1 VWTRSFRERFA
12 IEKRLRNGRERLRKH
27 RLAAERHCIARV
39 YVAPRPDRD
48 HVRTKEFTM
57 RTRTPAAL
65 AIVGALAL
73 AACGSDD
80 NSTDDAAASPA
91 TTEAI
96 AEDEMTETTD
106 DMSDDEMTETTD
118 DMSDD
123 EMSDDMSDDEMA
135 AAEGD
140 LLVVASGRDDLTIL
154 VAAVDAAGLTG
165 ALTGEGPFTIFAP
178 NDEAFEAYLGE
189 MGMTA
194 EDALAD
200 TEFLSTLLQGH
211 VVEAGDDVAMV
222 AGMVDNPF
230 VSLAGTELPVTVD
243 GDTITIGGAT
253 IVEADIFATNGV
265 IHVID
270 TVLAPA

>member
-1 VWTRSFRERFA
+1 
-12 IEKRLRNGRERLRKH
+12 
-27 RLAAERHCIARV
+27 
-39 YVAPRPDRD
+39 
-48 HVRTKEFTM
+48 M

-65 AIVGALAL
+65 ALVGALAL

-80 NSTDDAAASPA
+80 NSADDAAASPA
-91 TTEAI
+91 TTEAM
-96 AEDEMTETTD
+96 AEDDMTETTD
-106 DMSDDEMTETTD
+106 DMSDDEMSETTDDMSDDEMSETTD

-140 LLVVASGRDDLTIL
+140 LVVVASGRDDLTIL
-154 VAAVDAAGLTG
+154 VAAVEAAGLTG
-165 ALTGEGPFTIFAP
+165 TLTGEGPFTIFAP
-178 NDEAFEAYLGE
+178 NDDAFEDYLGE

-211 VVEAGDDVAMV
+211 VVEAGDDSAMV

-243 GDTITIGGAT
+243 GETITIGGAE

>member
-1 VWTRSFRERFA
+1 
-12 IEKRLRNGRERLRKH
+12 
-27 RLAAERHCIARV
+27 
-39 YVAPRPDRD
+39 
-48 HVRTKEFTM
+48 M

-80 NSTDDAAASPA
+80 NSAEDGAANPA
-91 TTEAI
+91 TTEAM
-96 AEDEMTETTD
+96 AEDEMTETTEAMAED
-106 DMSDDEMTETTD
+106 ETTETTDEMSDDE
-118 DMSDD
+118 MSDD
-123 EMSDDMSDDEMA
+123 EMSDDMSEEEMA

-140 LLVVASGRDDLTIL
+140 LLTIASGRDDLTIL
-154 VAAVDAAGLTG
+154 VAAVEAAGLTA
-165 ALTGEGPFTIFAP
+165 ALSGEGPFTIFAP
-178 NDEAFEAYLGE
+178 NDEAFEDYLGE

-211 VVEAGDDVAMV
+211 VVEAGDDSAMV
-222 AGMVDNPF
+222 AGMVGNPF

>member
-1 VWTRSFRERFA
+1 
-12 IEKRLRNGRERLRKH
+12 
-27 RLAAERHCIARV
+27 
-39 YVAPRPDRD
+39 
-48 HVRTKEFTM
+48 M

-65 AIVGALAL
+65 AVVGALAL

-80 NSTDDAAASPA
+80 NSAGDADAGPA
-91 TTEAI
+91 NTEAM
-96 AEDEMTETTD
+96 AE
-106 DMSDDEMTETTD
+106 DEMTETTD

-123 EMSDDMSDDEMA
+123 EMSDDDMA
-135 AAEGD
+135 AAGGD

-165 ALTGEGPFTIFAP
+165 ALAGEGPFTIFAP
-178 NDEAFEAYLGE
+178 NDEAFEGYLGE

-194 EDALAD
+194 DDALAD

-211 VVEAGDDVAMV
+211 VVEAGDDSAMV

-243 GDTITIGGAT
+243 GDTITIGGAM

>member
-1 VWTRSFRERFA
+1 
-12 IEKRLRNGRERLRKH
+12 
-27 RLAAERHCIARV
+27 
-39 YVAPRPDRD
+39 
-48 HVRTKEFTM
+48 M
-57 RTRTPAAL
+57 RTRTPVAL

-80 NSTDDAAASPA
+80 NSADDDAASPA
-91 TTEAI
+91 TTEAM
-96 AEDEMTETTD
+96 AEDEMTETTDEMSDDEMTETTDEMSEDEMSETTD
-106 DMSDDEMTETTD
+106 DMSDDEMAT
-118 DMSDD
+118 
-123 EMSDDMSDDEMA
+123 
-135 AAEGD
+135 AEGD
-140 LLVVASGRDDLTIL
+140 LLVIASGRDDLTIL
-154 VAAVDAAGLTG
+154 VAAVEAAGLTA
-165 ALTGEGPFTIFAP
+165 ALSSEGPFTIFAP
-178 NDEAFEAYLGE
+178 NDEAFEDYLGE
-189 MGMTA
+189 MGMTT

-211 VVEAGDDVAMV
+211 VVEAGDDSAMV

>member
-1 VWTRSFRERFA
+1 
-12 IEKRLRNGRERLRKH
+12 
-27 RLAAERHCIARV
+27 
-39 YVAPRPDRD
+39 
-48 HVRTKEFTM
+48 M

-65 AIVGALAL
+65 TVVGALAL

-80 NSTDDAAASPA
+80 NSSDDAASNPA
-91 TTEAI
+91 TTEAM
-96 AEDEMTETTD
+96 AEEEMTETTD
-106 DMSDDEMTETTD
+106 AMADDEMTETDDEMTETD
-118 DMSDD
+118 DEMSDDEMSDD

-140 LLVVASGRDDLTIL
+140 VVVVASSRDDLTIL
-154 VAAVDAAGLTG
+154 VAAIEAAGLAGTLAEG
-165 ALTGEGPFTIFAP
+165 GPFTIFAP
-178 NDEAFEAYLGE
+178 NDAAFEVYLGE

-200 TEFLSTLLQGH
+200 TTFLSTLLQGH
-211 VVEAGDDVAMV
+211 VVEAADDSSMV
-222 AGMVDNPF
+222 AGMVDVPF

-243 GDTITIGGAT
+243 GDTITIGGAE
-253 IVEADIFATNGV
+253 IVEADVFATNGV

>member
-1 VWTRSFRERFA
+1 
-12 IEKRLRNGRERLRKH
+12 
-27 RLAAERHCIARV
+27 
-39 YVAPRPDRD
+39 
-48 HVRTKEFTM
+48 M

-80 NSTDDAAASPA
+80 NSADDAAASPA
-91 TTEAI
+91 TTEAM
-96 AEDEMTETTD
+96 AEDEMSEDEMSEDEMSD
-106 DMSDDEMTETTD
+106 DEMSDDEMSDDEMTETTD

-123 EMSDDMSDDEMA
+123 EMSDDEMSDDMSDEEMA

-140 LLVVASGRDDLTIL
+140 LVVVASGRDDLTTL
-154 VAAVDAAGLTG
+154 VAAIEAAGLTA

-178 NDEAFEAYLGE
+178 NDEAFEDYLGE

-200 TEFLSTLLQGH
+200 TVFLSTLLQGH
-211 VVEAGDDVAMV
+211 VVEAGDDSAMV

-243 GDTITIGGAT
+243 GDTITIGGAE

>member
-1 VWTRSFRERFA
+1 
-12 IEKRLRNGRERLRKH
+12 
-27 RLAAERHCIARV
+27 
-39 YVAPRPDRD
+39 
-48 HVRTKEFTM
+48 M

-80 NSTDDAAASPA
+80 NSADDAASSPA
-91 TTEAI
+91 TTEA
-96 AEDEMTETTD
+96 
-106 DMSDDEMTETTD
+106 MSDDEMTETTD
-118 DMSDD
+118 EMSDEEMSDD

-135 AAEGD
+135 SADGD

-154 VAAVDAAGLTG
+154 VAAVEAAGLTS

-178 NDEAFEAYLGE
+178 NDEAFEDYLGE
-189 MGMTA
+189 MGMTT

-211 VVEAGDDVAMV
+211 VVEAGDDSAMV

-243 GDTITIGGAT
+243 GETITIGGAE

>member
-1 VWTRSFRERFA
+1 
-12 IEKRLRNGRERLRKH
+12 
-27 RLAAERHCIARV
+27 
-39 YVAPRPDRD
+39 
-48 HVRTKEFTM
+48 M

-80 NSTDDAAASPA
+80 DPSSDATPEPA
-91 TTEAI
+91 TTEA
-96 AEDEMTETTD
+96 
-106 DMSDDEMTETTD
+106 MSDDEMSD
-118 DMSDD
+118 DEMSDD
-123 EMSDDMSDDEMA
+123 EMSDDMSDEEMA
-135 AAEGD
+135 AAAGD
-140 LLVVASGRDDLTIL
+140 IVVIAAERDDLTTL
-154 VAAVDAAGLTG
+154 VAAIEAAGLAGTL
-165 ALTGEGPFTIFAP
+165 ANDGPFTVFAP
-178 NDEAFEAYLGE
+178 SDEAFMDYLGE

-211 VVEAGDDVAMV
+211 VVEAGDDSAMV

-243 GDTITIGGAT
+243 GDTITIGGAE

-270 TVLAPA
+270 TVLAP

>member
-1 VWTRSFRERFA
+1 
-12 IEKRLRNGRERLRKH
+12 
-27 RLAAERHCIARV
+27 
-39 YVAPRPDRD
+39 
-48 HVRTKEFTM
+48 M

-80 NSTDDAAASPA
+80 NSADDAAASPA
-91 TTEAI
+91 TTEAM
-96 AEDEMTETTD
+96 AEDEMSEDEMSEDEMSD
-106 DMSDDEMTETTD
+106 DEMSDDEMSDDEMSDDEMTETTD

-123 EMSDDMSDDEMA
+123 EMSDDEMSDDMSDEEMA

-140 LLVVASGRDDLTIL
+140 LVVVASGRDDLTTL
-154 VAAVDAAGLTG
+154 VAAIEAAGLSA

-178 NDEAFEAYLGE
+178 NDEAFEDYLGE

-200 TEFLSTLLQGH
+200 TVFLSTLLQGH
-211 VVEAGDDVAMV
+211 VVEAGDDSAMV

-243 GDTITIGGAT
+243 GDTITIGGAE

>member
-1 VWTRSFRERFA
+1 
-12 IEKRLRNGRERLRKH
+12 
-27 RLAAERHCIARV
+27 
-39 YVAPRPDRD
+39 
-48 HVRTKEFTM
+48 M
-57 RTRTPAAL
+57 RTRTRAAL

-106 DMSDDEMTETTD
+106 DMSDDEMSETTDDMSETTD
-118 DMSDD
+118 DMSDEEMAEG

-178 NDEAFEAYLGE
+178 NDEAFESYLGE

-211 VVEAGDDVAMV
+211 VVEAGDDSAMV

>member
-1 VWTRSFRERFA
+1 
-12 IEKRLRNGRERLRKH
+12 
-27 RLAAERHCIARV
+27 
-39 YVAPRPDRD
+39 
-48 HVRTKEFTM
+48 M

-80 NSTDDAAASPA
+80 NSADDAASSPA
-91 TTEAI
+91 TTEAM
-96 AEDEMTETTD
+96 ADDE
-106 DMSDDEMTETTD
+106 MSDDEMSD
-118 DMSDD
+118 DEMSDDEMSDD
-123 EMSDDMSDDEMA
+123 EMSDDMSDEEMA
-135 AAEGD
+135 AADGD
-140 LLVVASGRDDLTIL
+140 IVATAAERDDLTTF
-154 VAAVDAAGLTG
+154 VAAVEAAGLTG
-165 ALTGEGPFTIFAP
+165 ALSDDGPFTVFAP
-178 NDEAFEAYLGE
+178 NDEAFEDYLGE

-200 TEFLSTLLQGH
+200 TTFLSTLLQGH
-211 VVEAGDDVAMV
+211 VVEAADDSAMV

-243 GDTITIGGAT
+243 DDTITIGGAE

-270 TVLAPA
+270 SVLAP

>member
-1 VWTRSFRERFA
+1 
-12 IEKRLRNGRERLRKH
+12 
-27 RLAAERHCIARV
+27 
-39 YVAPRPDRD
+39 
-48 HVRTKEFTM
+48 M

-80 NSTDDAAASPA
+80 NSAADTAASPA
-91 TTEAI
+91 TTEAMS
-96 AEDEMTETTD
+96 DDDMTDTTD
-106 DMSDDEMTETTD
+106 DMSDDEMT
-118 DMSDD
+118 DD
-123 EMSDDMSDDEMA
+123 EMSDDEMTDDDMTDDEMSDDDMSDDDMA

-140 LLVVASGRDDLTIL
+140 LVVVASARDDLTIL
-154 VAAVDAAGLTG
+154 VAAVDAAGLTE
-165 ALTGEGPFTIFAP
+165 ALTGDGPFTIFAP
-178 NDEAFEAYLGE
+178 NDEAFMDYLGE

-194 EDALAD
+194 DDALAD

-211 VVEAGDDVAMV
+211 VVEAGDDSAMV

-243 GDTITIGGAT
+243 GDTITIGGAE

>member
-1 VWTRSFRERFA
+1 
-12 IEKRLRNGRERLRKH
+12 
-27 RLAAERHCIARV
+27 
-39 YVAPRPDRD
+39 
-48 HVRTKEFTM
+48 M

-80 NSTDDAAASPA
+80 SSTDDSATSSV
-91 TTEAI
+91 TTEA
-96 AEDEMTETTD
+96 
-106 DMSDDEMTETTD
+106 MSDDEMTDTTD
-118 DMSDD
+118 AMSDD
-123 EMSDDMSDDEMA
+123 DMTDEEMA
-135 AAEGD
+135 AADGD
-140 LLVVASGRDDLTIL
+140 LLATASARDDLTTL
-154 VAAVDAAGLTG
+154 VAAVEAAGLAA
-165 ALTGEGPFTIFAP
+165 ALSGEGPFTVFAP
-178 NDEAFEAYLGE
+178 NDDAFEDYLGE

-211 VVEAGDDVAMV
+211 VVEAGDDSAMV

-230 VSLAGTELPVTVD
+230 VTLAGTELPVTVD
-243 GDTITIGGAT
+243 GDTITVGGAT

-270 TVLAPA
+270 SVLAPS

>member
-1 VWTRSFRERFA
+1 
-12 IEKRLRNGRERLRKH
+12 
-27 RLAAERHCIARV
+27 
-39 YVAPRPDRD
+39 
-48 HVRTKEFTM
+48 M

-65 AIVGALAL
+65 AIVAALAL

-80 NSTDDAAASPA
+80 NSSDDAAASPA
-91 TTEAI
+91 TTEAM
-96 AEDEMTETTD
+96 AEDEMTDTTD
-106 DMSDDEMTETTD
+106 AMTDDEMSDDEMTETTD
-118 DMSDD
+118 DMADD

-154 VAAVDAAGLTG
+154 VAAVEAAGLTG
-165 ALTGEGPFTIFAP
+165 ALSGEGPFTIFAP
-178 NDEAFEAYLGE
+178 NDEAFMDYLGE

-211 VVEAGDDVAMV
+211 VVEAGDDSAMV

>member
-1 VWTRSFRERFA
+1 
-12 IEKRLRNGRERLRKH
+12 
-27 RLAAERHCIARV
+27 
-39 YVAPRPDRD
+39 
-48 HVRTKEFTM
+48 M

-65 AIVGALAL
+65 AIVAALAL

-80 NSTDDAAASPA
+80 NSSDDAAASPA
-91 TTEAI
+91 TTEAM
-96 AEDEMTETTD
+96 AEDEMTDTTD
-106 DMSDDEMTETTD
+106 AMADDEMSDDEMTETTD
-118 DMSDD
+118 DMADD
-123 EMSDDMSDDEMA
+123 EMSDDMSDEEMA

-140 LLVVASGRDDLTIL
+140 LLVIASGRDDLTIL
-154 VAAVDAAGLTG
+154 VAAVEAAGLTG
-165 ALTGEGPFTIFAP
+165 ALSGEGPFTIFAP
-178 NDEAFEAYLGE
+178 NDEAFMDYLGE

-211 VVEAGDDVAMV
+211 VVEAGDDSAMV

>member
-1 VWTRSFRERFA
+1 
-12 IEKRLRNGRERLRKH
+12 
-27 RLAAERHCIARV
+27 
-39 YVAPRPDRD
+39 
-48 HVRTKEFTM
+48 M

-65 AIVGALAL
+65 AIVAALAL

-80 NSTDDAAASPA
+80 NSSDDDAASPA
-91 TTEAI
+91 TTEAM
-96 AEDEMTETTD
+96 AEDEMTDTTD
-106 DMSDDEMTETTD
+106 AMTDDEMSDDEMTETTD
-118 DMSDD
+118 DMADD
-123 EMSDDMSDDEMA
+123 EMSDDMSDEEMA

-140 LLVVASGRDDLTIL
+140 LLVIASGRDDLTIL
-154 VAAVDAAGLTG
+154 VAAVEAAGLTG
-165 ALTGEGPFTIFAP
+165 ALSGEGPFTIFAP
-178 NDEAFEAYLGE
+178 NDEAFMDYLGE

-211 VVEAGDDVAMV
+211 VVEAGDDSAMV

-270 TVLAPA
+270 TVLA